1 MSTNPANPA
10 APEPVRPE
18 QGGDPSMEDILASI
32 RRILNE
38 EEPREAPSP
47 DVLELT
53 PAMRAQPPAATPA
66 PAAPEPAAEPAP
78 APRLGSAPEPEPEPE
93 PEAEGVAVL
102 PPPEPSSQPSRG
114 LLAPAA
120 ALPAVVHPPEPAPEP
135 PTVIFTPV
143 IAPAP
148 AAAAPNDEPP
158 AAPPQQRSPVPPR
171 VEVNPVE
178 PPAPLVAPAAA
189 AAAAA
194 SMGELVRRLAGS
206 QSVPVR
212 SGGPTIED
220 IVREEIRGL
229 LKAWL
234 DENLPR
240 VVERLVRAEI
250 ERVVSR
256 HVG

>member
-1 MSTNPANPA
+1 MSTNSANPA
-10 APEPVRPE
+10 APEPIRPE

-53 PAMRAQPPAATPA
+53 PAMRAQPPATTPA
-66 PAAPEPAAEPAP
+66 PAALEPAAEPAP
-78 APRLGSAPEPEPEPE
+78 TPWLDSPPKPEPE
-93 PEAEGVAVL
+93 PEAESHAVL
-102 PPPEPSSQPSRG
+102 PPMEPSSQPSRD
-114 LLAPAA
+114 LFAA
-120 ALPAVVHPPEPAPEP
+120 AAASPAVFRPPEPAPGP
-135 PTVIFTPV
+135 PMAVFTPAV
-143 IAPAP
+143 APAP
-148 AAAAPNDEPP
+148 AAAAPDDEPP
-158 AAPPQQRSPVPPR
+158 ATPLQQGAAVPPR
-171 VEVNPVE
+171 AE
-178 PPAPLVAPAAA
+178 PNHAESPAPLVAPAAA

-194 SMGELVRRLAGS
+194 SMGELVRRLSGS

-212 SGGPTIED
+212 NGGPTIED

>member
-1 MSTNPANPA
+1 
-10 APEPVRPE
+10 
-18 QGGDPSMEDILASI
+18 MEDILASI

-38 EEPREAPSP
+38 EEPRPVPAQ

-53 PAMRAQPPAATPA
+53 PAMRAEPPAAAPA
-66 PAAPEPAAEPAP
+66 PLMPEPATQPMLP
-78 APRLGSAPEPEPEPE
+78 LRRDIPLEPEPEPE
-93 PEAEGVAVL
+93 L
-102 PPPEPSSQPSRG
+102 
-114 LLAPAA
+114 
-120 ALPAVVHPPEPAPEP
+120 AVVPPPPEPAPESPPAVLPPAVPSPVIVTPAFVHLPEPTPEP
-135 PTVIFTPV
+135 PTVVFTPV
-143 IAPAP
+143 ITPAP
-148 AAAAPNDEPP
+148 VAAAPEEEPPVMAPPPPVPALPRTETKAPEPP
-158 AAPPQQRSPVPPR
+158 AS
-171 VEVNPVE
+171 
-178 PPAPLVAPAAA
+178 LVAPAAA

-240 VVERLVRAEI
+240 VVERLVQAEI